1 MASSIHKG
9 ERPTT
14 AEQRPSYREVHNG
27 SLPETTVSER
37 MYRGGGGDGVGAL
50 TLDEWLDLAK
60 DAEQFWG
67 TLHAEQETDHTMFR
81 LSQVINVPEGYN
93 RVRPSTGNSVVTTL
107 ADHVAGDMPQ
117 VKVPEA
123 NLSKVAER
131 RSEKIE
137 KFLQASYGRFLS
149 SEPMNQVRTMAMN
162 FGWAG
167 MAVSQGPIFIPDIWG
182 LTPERDQ
189 FDSAEEHED
198 ALEEYESTKKMR
210 WPFWWRMID
219 PRFSYPDPGT
229 VGKEYVII
237 QYERTVASIRAQWP
251 EWKGHIVNGQ
261 RLRSSQRLHWIE
273 GWSDTHRVYIAGGEM
288 LDQQKHRYRKPPF
301 QIRAAGF
308 GDDTGEPHERF
319 QSLLYPARSMINE
332 QIRLWCQFDGY
343 MRNAVWSTILTPEN
357 SALRAIKPGEIQYL
371 KREDID
377 ATKPLTETQPQVVNA
392 LLSAIEAVGSEIEDA
407 TYPSVVKGVRAKG
420 VGSGYGQNSLAAL
433 GKIKFGSVGVSCSTL
448 LQEFNEDYLRCVEM
462 VVEESVPVWGPTKR
476 GFVDFEIKPE
486 DIGGYYYNVV
496 TLNPKLPIDR
506 ANEIQIG
513 AVLYNDGQGVIDAGT
528 FLQDFAGYEQPDEL
542 RVKVLRDQVMRLP
555 QIQQVMMLAALEETG
570 MLKYVLQKAAEFG
583 MDPMAMLQAL
593 GLLQAPQPAPGAPP
607 VGTGGAAGAL
617 TGAQMQAGPSAQ
629 AEPIP
634 GALNAEAGVMTQ
646 QQAAVGAG
654 VPIPGA

>member
-1 MASSIHKG
+1 
-9 ERPTT
+9 
-14 AEQRPSYREVHNG
+14 
-27 SLPETTVSER
+27 
-37 MYRGGGGDGVGAL
+37 MYRGGGGNGVGGLSL
-50 TLDEWLDLAK
+50 TEWLDLAK

-67 TLHAEQETDHTMFR
+67 TLHAEQEVDHTIFR
-81 LSQVINVPEGYN
+81 LAQVINVPDGYN

-137 KFLQASYGRFLS
+137 KFLQASYGRFLGA
-149 SEPMNQVRTMAMN
+149 EPMNQVRTMAMN

-189 FDSAEEHED
+189 FDSAEEYES

-219 PRFSYPDPGT
+219 PRFAYPDPGT

-251 EWKGHIVNGQ
+251 EWNGHRVGTSE
-261 RLRSSQRLHWIE
+261 RLPSSHRMHWVE
-273 GWSDTHRVYIAGGEM
+273 GWSETHRVYIAGGEM
-288 LDQQKHRYRKPPF
+288 LDQSTHRYRKPPF

-319 QSLLYPARSMINE
+319 QSLLYPARSLINQE
-332 QIRLWCQFDGY
+332 IRVLCQLDAI
-343 MRNAVWSTILTPEN
+343 MRQSAWPTTLTPEN
-357 SALRAIKPGEIQYL
+357 SGLTEIIPGRIVPM
-371 KREDID
+371 KREDIE
-377 ATKPLTETQPQVVNA
+377 ATRPYTEVRGEVVQA
-392 LLSAIEAVGSEIEDA
+392 LLQEHQIISEGIEDA

-433 GKIKFGSVGVSCSTL
+433 GKIKFGAVGVSCQTL

-542 RVKVLRDQVMRLP
+542 RIKVLRDQVMRLP
-555 QIQQVMMLAALEETG
+555 QIQQVMMIAALEETG
-570 MLKYVLQKAAEFG
+570 MLDYVLKKAAQFG
-583 MDPMAMLQAL
+583 MDPLAMLQAL
-593 GLLQAPQPAPGAPP
+593 GLLQAQPAPGGAAAPP
-607 VGTGGAAGAL
+607 QGGPAGAL
-617 TGAQMQAGPSAQ
+617 TGAVQPGPSSQ
-629 AEPIP
+629 MEPMP
-634 GALNAEAGVMTQ
+634 GGLNAQPPVMTQ
-646 QQAAVGAG
+646 AQAAAGAG
-654 VPIPGA
+654 VPLPGGG